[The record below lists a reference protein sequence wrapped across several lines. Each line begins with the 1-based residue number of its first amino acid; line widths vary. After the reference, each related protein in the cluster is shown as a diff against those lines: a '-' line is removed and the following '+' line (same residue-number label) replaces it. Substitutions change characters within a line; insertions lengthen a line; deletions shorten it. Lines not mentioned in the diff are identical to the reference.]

1 MIRLKQEL
9 KQSVDD
15 ISTNAYATDEEVQEA
30 KRVLGELA
38 SEIPEED
45 LKNAVTEIHFLA
57 ESWLDE
63 FERKAFDGK
72 TLLELLDGGGKP

>member
-1 MIRLKQEL
+1 MNTLNQEL
-9 KQSVDD
+9 QQSV
-15 ISTNAYATDEEVQEA
+15 NATDEEVQEA

-45 LKNAVTEIHFLA
+45 LKNTVTEIHFLA

-63 FERKAFDGK
+63 FERRAFGGK
-72 TLLELLDGGGKP
+72 TLQELLDEGGRP